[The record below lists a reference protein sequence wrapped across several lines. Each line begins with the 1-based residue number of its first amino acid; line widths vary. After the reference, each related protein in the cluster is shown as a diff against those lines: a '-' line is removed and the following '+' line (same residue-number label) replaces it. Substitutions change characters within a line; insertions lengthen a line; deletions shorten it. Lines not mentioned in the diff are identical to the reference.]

1 MRWVKLP
8 RMARIIYIPGK
19 NPKPPAPQHRA
30 QLWRCL
36 LEGVRRVNP
45 EVAAEMAE
53 KPDCFRLAAWNRDY
67 YKEEVD
73 DRDEQPWVD
82 VLLERT
88 GPTAQDID
96 EARRWPTRLASLA
109 YSIADLFPSLI
120 PLFADE
126 ATRSTI
132 EETNRYFSNLGGSA
146 EIIHAHVIEA
156 LEDAFAAGE
165 PVLLIGHSLGS
176 VIAWNTLWLMTHERG
191 VRHKVD
197 LLLTLGSPLG
207 IRFVQERLLGRD
219 HIGATRYPGC
229 LREWV
234 NVAAV
239 GDLTALD
246 GTMADD
252 FQEMVELGL
261 VENISDH
268 FGRIYNYFR
277 SDEGLNPHHS
287 YGYLVNSVVA
297 QLVAEWW
304 YRHHGPSLA

>member
-1 MRWVKLP
+1 
-8 RMARIIYIPGK
+8 MARIIYIPGK
-19 NPKPPAPQHRA
+19 NPKPPAAAHRA

-45 EVAAEMAE
+45 EIAADMAAHA
-53 KPDCFRLAAWNRDY
+53 DSFRLAAWNHDY

-73 DRDEQPWVD
+73 ETEDQRWVD
-82 VLLERT
+82 LLLERT

-109 YSIADLFPSLI
+109 YSVADLFPSMI

-146 EIIHAHVIEA
+146 EIIHAHVIGA
-156 LEDAFAAGE
+156 LEEAFAE
-165 PVLLIGHSLGS
+165 NQPVLLIGHSLGS

-191 VRHKVD
+191 VRHRVD
-197 LLLTLGSPLG
+197 MLLTLGSPLG
-207 IRFVQERLLGRD
+207 IRFVQERLLGHE
-219 HIGATRYPGC
+219 HIGSTRYPG

-252 FQEMVELGL
+252 FREMVELGM

-297 QLVAEWW
+297 QLIAEWW
-304 YRHHGPSLA
+304 YRHQETSPA